1 MLYAFVTGEIKMTI
15 SVTDIPIF
23 VNVSHNIVDKL
34 PSQETLRRN
43 ANSHAY
49 FINNMNYY
57 TVVDIFK
64 KILDTVNS
72 AERQFTHAEISRTNQ
87 LRWFI
92 KAINESGIAD
102 ASIYVRGI
110 PVLYMDSPDD
120 FIMKKIC
127 DLEFDDFIKIYSAL
141 VMNER
146 HYYGKTVSMA
156 VPEYFEWRGL

>member
-1 MLYAFVTGEIKMTI
+1 MTI

-127 DLEFDDFIKIYSAL
+127 DL
-141 VMNER
+141 
-146 HYYGKTVSMA
+146 
-156 VPEYFEWRGL
+156 

>member
-1 MLYAFVTGEIKMTI
+1 MTI
-15 SVTDIPIF
+15 NITNIPIF

-43 ANSHAY
+43 ANSHKY

-57 TVVDIFK
+57 AVVDIFK
-64 KILDTVNS
+64 KILDTVELQS
-72 AERQFTHAEISRTNQ
+72 TYAAISSTEQ
-87 LRWFI
+87 HRWFI
-92 KAINESGIAD
+92 EAINESGIAD
-102 ASIYVRGI
+102 ASIYVRDI

-120 FIMKKIC
+120 FIIKKIC

-146 HYYGKTVSMA
+146 HYYGMTVSMA